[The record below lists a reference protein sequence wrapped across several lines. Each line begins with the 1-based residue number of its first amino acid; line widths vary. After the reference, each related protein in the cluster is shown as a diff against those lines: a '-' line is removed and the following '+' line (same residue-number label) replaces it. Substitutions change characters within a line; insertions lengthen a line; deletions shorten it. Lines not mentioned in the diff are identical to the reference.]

1 MKVAFSTSTGVI
13 VDGNFRN
20 SSSFSVWDIGPDNS
34 YYVTTISV
42 PTGAGSEEEII
53 TARAD
58 ALKECTIVCAGQ
70 ISGPAAAKLV
80 ARRIHPMKT
89 GNRVL
94 VEEIIGRLQQALKC
108 SPAPWLH
115 KAQAE
120 TLAFPDTYRTLDANQ
135 QTTT

>member
-13 VDGNFRN
+13 VDGNFRK
-20 SSSFSVWDIGPDNS
+20 SSSFSVWDIGPDDS

-42 PTGAGSEEEII
+42 PTDTGSEEELI

-58 ALKECTIVCAGQ
+58 ALRECTIVCANR

-89 GNRVL
+89 GESVL
-94 VEEIIGRLQQALKC
+94 VEEIISRLQRVLKG

-115 KAQAE
+115 KAQTE
-120 TLAFPDTYRTLDANQ
+120 SLLFPDQYRTLGANL
-135 QTTT
+135 